1 MGGDGQLFNRGSQ
14 LPQLSQQLEFC
25 GILVGIRGENGYS
38 NKSAR
43 RLLAHSAVAGVEPTT
58 STCICQRLKSRQ
70 AGGEKPMA
78 DKREGRV
85 GLSAWPPR
93 RRTSGS
99 QGIVK
104 EVFGLPSLI
113 DPTKLEV
120 KVTVKQP
127 GRY

>member
-1 MGGDGQLFNRGSQ
+1 
-14 LPQLSQQLEFC
+14 
-25 GILVGIRGENGYS
+25 
-38 NKSAR
+38 
-43 RLLAHSAVAGVEPTT
+43 
-58 STCICQRLKSRQ
+58 
-70 AGGEKPMA
+70 MA
-78 DKREGRV
+78 DKREGKV

>member
-1 MGGDGQLFNRGSQ
+1 MGYWWGSGGKTATQIRALEGFLLILQWLGWNRPPAPAFARGSKADRQ
-14 LPQLSQQLEFC
+14 
-25 GILVGIRGENGYS
+25 
-38 NKSAR
+38 
-43 RLLAHSAVAGVEPTT
+43 GVR
-58 STCICQRLKSRQ
+58 S
-70 AGGEKPMA
+70 PMA